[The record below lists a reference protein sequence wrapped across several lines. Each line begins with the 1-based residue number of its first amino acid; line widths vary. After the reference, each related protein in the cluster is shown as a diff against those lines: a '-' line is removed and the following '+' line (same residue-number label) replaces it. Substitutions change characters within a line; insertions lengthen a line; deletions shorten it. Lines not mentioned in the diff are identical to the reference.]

1 MPKRG
6 DFRDAPLVRR
16 AAVELVVDADHYER
30 VTLRALREARVSV
43 WIATANLKDVHV
55 EAPIGTR
62 ARARGRYVSA
72 LERFAELAARG
83 VEIRLLH
90 GALPSRPFRA
100 SLKALDL
107 QAPRF
112 ELRHCP
118 RVHLKLVVVDGAY
131 VYLGSANFTGAGIG
145 ARGDGRRN
153 FELGLATDDEL
164 LLDAVQLRFDRIWT
178 GKECGACRL
187 RSECPAPLDQ
197 VTPRENERRLQST
210 PGRKVRGQ
218 SKR

>member
-1 MPKRG
+1 
-6 DFRDAPLVRR
+6 VRR

-30 VTLRALREARVSV
+30 VMLRALNEARVSV

-72 LERFAELAARG
+72 LERFEDLQARG
-83 VEIRLLH
+83 VELRVLH

-100 SLKALDL
+100 SLSAGKLTK
-107 QAPRF
+107 PGF

-118 RVHLKLVVVDGAY
+118 RVHLKLVVVDGRH

-145 ARGDGRRN
+145 ARGEGRRN

-164 LLDAVQLRFDRIWT
+164 LLDAVQLRFDRIWS
-178 GKECGACRL
+178 GKECGSCKL
-187 RSECPAPLDQ
+187 RSECPAPLD
-197 VTPRENERRLQST
+197 VPRKLRTAATR
-210 PGRKVRGQ
+210 GRASISRDAPKRSRGVP
-218 SKR
+218 R